1 MRHFA
6 APEAGN
12 WLTFDR
18 IKEAV
23 FEPIQCLA
31 FEPLFSISGLLFQ
44 PQLPEVS
51 RPGKN
56 Y

>member
-1 MRHFA
+1 MRHFVT
-6 APEAGN
+6 PEAGN

-23 FEPIQCLA
+23 FVPFQCQA
-31 FEPLFSISGLLFQ
+31 FAFIFLSLDYYFSHK
-44 PQLPEVS
+44 LPEVS